1 MKHVVAVLALVFA
14 GAAMAQAPTAQVA
27 PRGEPE
33 VQGTLRDADF
43 GVRKRAA
50 GLKRQVEMYQ
60 WQRAGAAYAT
70 VWSAQRIDS
79 SRFDPAHGNPGSF
92 PIRTRYWIATQ
103 LRLDGKPLGED
114 VLKEYGRWRAF
125 RPGFSALPGNLAA
138 TFQPEGDGLSSSE
151 NPLDPQVGDLRIT
164 WHALE
169 LPPLA
174 GKVALENGT
183 WVPVAQAPAAAVP
196 APGQNGA
203 GAVPARAPAAGGH
216 RPPWAWL
223 LGAGLAALAL
233 VLALLARGR
242 TRAKTH

>member
-79 SRFDPAHGNPGSF
+79 SRFDPAHANPGSF

-203 GAVPARAPAAGGH
+203 GAVPARAPAAGGG

-233 VLALLARGR
+233 VLALRARGR
-242 TRAKTH
+242 TRPKTH